1 MGCLPKMPITGT
13 LTINFSSVSGNSAG
27 LGGGG
32 IYSVP
37 GGAVSLK
44 FTLLKGN
51 HPDNCEPTATIPGC
65 IG

>member
-1 MGCLPKMPITGT
+1 MPITGT
-13 LTINFSSVSGNSAG
+13 LTLNYSQVSGNSAT

-37 GGAVSLK
+37 GGAVSLSS
-44 FTLLKGN
+44 TSVNGN
-51 HPDNCEPTATIPGC
+51 HPDNCEPLSSIAGC